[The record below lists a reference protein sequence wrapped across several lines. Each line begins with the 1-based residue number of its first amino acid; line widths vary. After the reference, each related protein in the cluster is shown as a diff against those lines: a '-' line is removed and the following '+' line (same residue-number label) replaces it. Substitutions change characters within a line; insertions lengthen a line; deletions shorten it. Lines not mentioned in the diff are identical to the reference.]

1 MAKRRFSMADEFPTK
16 TDEFLDFVEG
26 TANSQIESQLDNPR
40 ISATQYVS
48 TLKQTLLLT
57 DIRLPQQQPRRYF
70 SPQAMESLI
79 ASIKEHGILQ
89 PLLVRPL
96 KLENC
101 YELVAGERRYR
112 AAQAVD
118 LKEVPVVIREL
129 TDLNAIQV
137 GLLENLQREELNPI
151 EETEALLQLLCVSL
165 TSSKEEIISLLNQV
179 AHIKK
184 QNGDITNNVIREQW
198 EKIEQVFKIVGKL
211 TPDSFRSNRLPLL
224 NLPNDI
230 LEALRQG
237 YIEYTKARLI
247 AQIKE
252 EEQRKKLLQK
262 VIEANLSLTEIR
274 ECVRSLKLSPRKDT
288 LAERV
293 KLTYKKVNQAKL
305 WENPKKRKALEKLLG
320 QIEELID

>member
-16 TDEFLDFVEG
+16 TEDFLDFVEG
-26 TANSQIESQLDNPR
+26 AADDQVEGQLDKLN
-40 ISATQYVS
+40 ISDTKYAS
-48 TLKQTLLLT
+48 ALKQTLLLT
-57 DIRLPQQQPRRYF
+57 DINLPRQQPRKYF
-70 SPQAMESLI
+70 SSQAMESLI
-79 ASIKEHGILQ
+79 TSVKEHGILQ

-112 AAQAVD
+112 AAQALG
-118 LKEVPVVIREL
+118 LKEVPVVVREL
-129 TDLNAIQV
+129 TDFDAVQV
-137 GLLENLQREELNPI
+137 GLLENLQREDLNPI

-165 TSSKEEIISLLNQV
+165 RSSKEEIISLLNQV

-184 QNGDITNNVIREQW
+184 QNSDITNNVIREQW
-198 EKIEQVFKIVGKL
+198 EKTEQVFKIVGKL

-224 NLPNDI
+224 NLPDDI
-230 LEALRQG
+230 LESLRQG
-237 YIEYTKARLI
+237 QIEYTKARLI
-247 AQIKE
+247 SQLKE

-262 VIEANLSLTEIR
+262 AIESNLSVAEIR
-274 ECVRSLKLSPRKDT
+274 EWVRSLKLSPDKDT

-293 KLTYKKVNQAKL
+293 KLTYRKINQAKL
-305 WENPKKRKALEKLLG
+305 WENPKKRKILEKLLG